1 MQMNRKKKSLVY
13 ALVVCMLCFLYVR
26 LNGYHFTTEELL
38 YANEIGLRYG
48 PSEEILAEYEDRNG
62 NTVIIGRVG
71 NDLSYVTA
79 ERHLFFLW
87 KYADDGLRG
96 CSWDYDKG
104 IWFQSLNEKLI
115 GLSSIEAVTEVY
127 LYYQY
132 GFNDEDGAHQEI
144 YQETVLP
151 VDESGFFMGDWSIQP
166 EHEKY
171 FEEDENVW
179 VYDSY
184 VEGRNADGEVLYQW
198 GYDKDGNTFYPEDY
212 DGGYYGNIDGWVDV
226 GNGFVKWNP

>member
-13 ALVVCMLCFLYVR
+13 ALVVCLLCFLYVR
-26 LNGYHFTTEELL
+26 LNGYSFTMEELL

-62 NTVIIGRVG
+62 NTVIIGRVE
-71 NDLSYVTA
+71 NNLSYETG

-87 KYADDGLRG
+87 KRVGDGMRG
-96 CSWDYDKG
+96 QTWSYGKE
-104 IWFQSLNEKLI
+104 IHFQNLNEKLI
-115 GLSSIEAVTEVY
+115 GLSSIEEVTEVY

-132 GFNDEDGAHQEI
+132 GFEDEDGEYQDI
-144 YQETVLP
+144 FQETVLP
-151 VDESGFFMGDWSIQP
+151 VDERGFFMGDWSIQP

-171 FEEDENVW
+171 FAEEENIW
-179 VYDSY
+179 VYASY
-184 VEGRNADGEVLYQW
+184 IEGRNVDGEVLYQW

-212 DGGYYGNIDGWVDV
+212 GGWYYGTIDGWVDA
-226 GNGFVKWNP
+226 GNGFVKWK